1 MKKYEVK
8 RMCCV
13 CRERRA
19 KAELVKVVRRTPPR
33 QATPATRLPLE
44 GNYEFAIAAGHAEGR
59 GAYICRDEKCVEM
72 AIKKRALNRSFKC
85 EVPKEIYEKLG
96 NHPAS

>member
-1 MKKYEVK
+1 MKKDEVK

-33 QATPATRLPLE
+33 QATPATPPEE
-44 GNYEFAIAAGHAEGR
+44 GNYEFAIAEGHAEGR
-59 GAYICRDEKCVEM
+59 GAYVCKDGKCIEM
-72 AIKKRALNRSFKC
+72 AVKKRALNRSFKC
-85 EVPKEIYEKLG
+85 EVPNGIYEKLG